1 MSTVI
6 TRQYEHWCAN
16 QLISNEPARP
26 DTFIFACI
34 PDMDISAPIS
44 VDEELPD
51 EKYIVCRVPVTQF
64 GMLEPDTVAFS
75 VILDTTAGDFEY
87 NWIGLYHEE
96 SHVLCMIAH
105 TPLQQKI
112 RTANGIQGN
121 NLIRTFAME
130 FEGAAEAMQVNVT
143 ADVWQIDFTARLTG
157 MDESRRLLAFD
168 YYGDAACLGN
178 SLHVSYDAI
187 NSTAT
192 ISAGVAYIGGLRV
205 QLTEPFTLTAS
216 ENDIILIDASWQGH
230 VSGCWKTVFVFTA
243 RQPDAG
249 NTNTRPVTEEYTDNN
264 GFRHYVAPLA
274 VLSAGHVEDV
284 RPQTPDEENSDA
296 LAAHV
301 RSRNHP
307 DATLDE
313 KGFAQ
318 YCSDTDSDRED
329 RAATPKAVKNAMDE
343 AKRRVPSTRKVNGK
357 ELSEDIT
364 ITDISG
370 NSGTATKLKTSRKIG
385 GVSFDGSGDISL
397 PGVNTQGNQNTT
409 GNAGS
414 ATKLQNA
421 RKINGVAFDGTKDI
435 TISAGMT
442 QAAADAR
449 YVQNEQYTNET
460 FHNPG
465 GNEISWTF
473 RAPAGCV
480 LSGINVQETGSH
492 SADNIGGV
500 YYKAKQ
506 IYINGAWRTISG

>member
-1 MSTVI
+1 M
-6 TRQYEHWCAN
+6 
-16 QLISNEPARP
+16 
-26 DTFIFACI
+26 
-34 PDMDISAPIS
+34 
-44 VDEELPD
+44 
-51 EKYIVCRVPVTQF
+51 
-64 GMLEPDTVAFS
+64 
-75 VILDTTAGDFEY
+75 
-87 NWIGLYHEE
+87 
-96 SHVLCMIAH
+96 
-105 TPLQQKI
+105 
-112 RTANGIQGN
+112 
-121 NLIRTFAME
+121 
-130 FEGAAEAMQVNVT
+130 
-143 ADVWQIDFTARLTG
+143 
-157 MDESRRLLAFD
+157 
-168 YYGDAACLGN
+168 
-178 SLHVSYDAI
+178 
-187 NSTAT
+187 
-192 ISAGVAYIGGLRV
+192 
-205 QLTEPFTLTAS
+205 
-216 ENDIILIDASWQGH
+216 
-230 VSGCWKTVFVFTA
+230 
-243 RQPDAG
+243 
-249 NTNTRPVTEEYTDNN
+249 
-264 GFRHYVAPLA
+264 A

-370 NSGTATKLKTSRKIG
+370 NSGTATKLKNSRKIG